1 MARAL
6 RLSCR
11 GGVLAHIW
19 VAHHAGSDGR
29 ALRVA
34 LELAAGSGA
43 RVTVCHLL
51 CGGDDEPLEAPD
63 ALARELVGQGA
74 ISRCHAE
81 TRALARRCAA
91 DLAVTSC
98 VARVE
103 AVTDV
108 LDLVRAARPDLAV
121 VTSPRRRRA
130 RWLRRL
136 LMPDETDLLVAAA
149 PCPVLVIRP

>member
-1 MARAL
+1 MACVL

-19 VAHHAGSDGR
+19 VAHRVGTDGP

-43 RVTVCHLL
+43 RVTVCHLI
-51 CGGDDEPLEAPD
+51 CGGDDEPVDVPD
-63 ALARELVGQGA
+63 ALAREHVGQGA

-81 TRALARRCAA
+81 TRTHARRCAP
-91 DLAVTSC
+91 DVAVTSC
-98 VARVE
+98 VARIG
-103 AVTDV
+103 AVADV
-108 LDLVRAARPDLAV
+108 LDLVRTARPDLAV
-121 VTSPRRRRA
+121 VSTPRRRRA

-136 LMPDETDLLVAAA
+136 LMPDETDLLIAAA

>member
-1 MARAL
+1 MARAAWV
-6 RLSCR
+6 SCR

-19 VAHHAGSDGR
+19 VARHAGDDAR

-34 LELAAGSGA
+34 LELAACSGA

-51 CGGDDEPLEAPD
+51 PGGDDAPVGARD
-63 ALARELVGQGA
+63 ALARELVGEGA
-74 ISRCHAE
+74 ASRCHAE
-81 TRALARRCAA
+81 TRAHARRCAP

-98 VARVE
+98 IAHVGAVA
-103 AVTDV
+103 DV

-121 VTSPRRRRA
+121 VTTPRRRRA

-136 LMPDETDLLVAAA
+136 LMPDETDVLVDAA